1 MSVTAKDADHQH
13 LLGQLLALARSAH
26 RNVELDDQADYWYRL
41 GQRNAY
47 AHAAGLSI
55 ANGVDGEA
63 FAAAD
68 RVTQALSEGT
78 PDLAELYRTLTAT
91 PPTRGQA
98 GHQLTWIGPKGFAA
112 AYGDFPGIDVDF
124 GMRWGERCDQRI
136 SLRRVSGAIHGLL
149 YAYDP
154 TWDEYAVIAAQA
166 RVADV
171 EATFHQAVGM
181 NTHMLVA
188 EFGEIYASQR
198 LMRVSAPYAAPAM
211 VVEP

>member
-13 LLGQLLALARSAH
+13 LLGQLLALARNAH
-26 RNVELDDQADYWYRL
+26 RNIELEDPADYWYRL

-47 AHAAGLSI
+47 AHAAGLSM

-68 RVTQALSEGT
+68 RVTQALSQGT

-91 PPTRGQA
+91 TPTA
-98 GHQLTWIGPKGFAA
+98 GRASHSLTWLGPKGFAA
-112 AYGDFPGIDVDF
+112 AYGEFPGVDVDF
-124 GMRWGERCDQRI
+124 GMRWGERGDQRI
-136 SLRRVSGAIHGLL
+136 SLRRVSGATHGLL

-154 TWDEYAVIAAQA
+154 TWDEYAVIATQA

-171 EATFHQAVGM
+171 EATFHQAVGV
-181 NTHMLVA
+181 NIHMSVA
-188 EFGEIYASQR
+188 EFAEIYASQR
-198 LMRVSAPYAAPAM
+198 LIRVSTPHAGPAM
-211 VVEP
+211 AVEL